1 MNKPISGVPEYTSA
15 GVIKASGRYGEKYS
29 VAKIEYQLFGD
40 AQYQYIFTPYWDI
53 IDGIPAD
60 VFHGIPGIE
69 MGMRLKAYYR
79 INIQPV
85 FITERSPSED
95 REDLW
100 ELMESAGLDRY
111 DRFEWLIRT
120 RLSCGNDNL
129 VIERYR
135 DRVSSYRYE
144 EQKILPEMIQ
154 YGDRVIVKSHRAISE
169 NPTVYTEKIFRLLGA
184 GAEIVFEKEGIRIDG
199 KNRSSVMSVLGYQCY
214 QTRLLQMKKHEKGV
228 LEAKKR
234 GVYRGR
240 KPIVLDEL
248 TLRKVSEQFHTKKIT
263 ESQAMR
269 RLGLTSRST
278 FYRKLKSVRSI
289 KF

>member
-1 MNKPISGVPEYTSA
+1 MRKLISGVPEYTNA
-15 GVIKASGRYGEKYS
+15 AVIKAIGRYGEKYS
-29 VAKIEYQLFGD
+29 VAKIEYQLFAD

-60 VFHGIPGIE
+60 IFHGIPGIE

-79 INIQPV
+79 INMEPV

-95 REDLW
+95 REDLE
-100 ELMESAGLDRY
+100 ELMESVGLDRY

-120 RLSCGNDNL
+120 GLLCGNDNL

-135 DRVSSYRYE
+135 AGVLKYRYE
-144 EQKILPEMIQ
+144 KEKILPEMVQ
-154 YGDRVIVKSHRAISE
+154 YGDRVIVKSHDVISG
-169 NPTVYTEKIFRLLGA
+169 NPAVYTEKVLGLLGA
-184 GAEIVFEKEGIRIDG
+184 GAEILFEKEGFMIN
-199 KNRSSVMSVLGYQCY
+199 KENRSSVMSILGYQCY
-214 QTRLLQMKKHEKGV
+214 QTRLLQIKKHEKGV

-234 GVYRGR
+234 GMYRGR

-248 TLRKVSEQFHTKKIT
+248 VLRKVSEQFHTKKIT
-263 ESQAMR
+263 ESQAMK